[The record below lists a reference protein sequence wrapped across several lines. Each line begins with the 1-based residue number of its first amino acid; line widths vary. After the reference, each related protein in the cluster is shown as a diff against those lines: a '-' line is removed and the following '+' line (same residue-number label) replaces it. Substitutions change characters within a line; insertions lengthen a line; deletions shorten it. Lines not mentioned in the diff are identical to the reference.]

1 MTFLFIKLSLRNS
14 AYTILKKKEKREMK
28 NETIGDTRTTIQ
40 ITSGGPLAQNETNR
54 DYSRKVSTQI

>member
-1 MTFLFIKLSLRNS
+1 
-14 AYTILKKKEKREMK
+14 MK

-54 DYSRKVSTQI
+54 YYSRKLSTHI